1 MVPTSTNDAWASV
14 SSRNRDIRPM
24 ERTPTIGQKSSSKK
38 KNTLRAP
45 MSALRSV
52 TAHTARSSFRQL
64 NEDLL
69 QLRLAQ
75 DIREP
80 LLGLVHRAL
89 DPAVDLDAPEHAGRL
104 GEPWHPR
111 RVEPQRDDLAQPDL
125 ALELAGCSAREDL
138 PALDEGDLVAE
149 LVRLAHVVGRQHDG
163 DPLLAPEPGDVRADA
178 HRHVRVEAER
188 RLVEE
193 EELGVVH
200 ERLRERDPLL
210 EPGRQIA
217 VRNPAVWPELAYL
230 DEPVDAR
237 PERAAAQAV
246 EPPVEG
252 DDLADPQAPEER
264 RPAARHVEPASQQ
277 GRVADDVVAEHRDG
291 AAIGREQGGENR
303 EQRRLAGAIRA
314 EEAEDRATLHR
325 QRDPAQRVGLATT
338 GPARAKGLLDVAR
351 IDREH
356 ACR

>member
-69 QLRLAQ
+69 QLRLAYLHVANDHAVGEERAQ

-80 LLGLVHRAL
+80 LLGLVH
-89 DPAVDLDAPEHAGRL
+89 
-104 GEPWHPR
+104 
-111 RVEPQRDDLAQPDL
+111 Q
-125 ALELAGCSAREDL
+125 
-138 PALDEGDLVAE
+138 
-149 LVRLAHVVGRQHDG
+149 
-163 DPLLAPEPGDVRADA
+163 
-178 HRHVRVEAER
+178 
-188 RLVEE
+188 
-193 EELGVVH
+193 
-200 ERLRERDPLL
+200 RLRERDPLL

-277 GRVADDVVAEHRDG
+277 GRVAHDVVAEHRDG
-291 AAIGREQGGENR
+291 AAVGREQGGENR

-314 EEAEDRATLHR
+314 EEAEDRA
-325 QRDPAQRVGLATT
+325 P
-338 GPARAKGLLDVAR
+338 
-351 IDREH
+351 
-356 ACR
+356 